1 MQIYS
6 HYVVLILHSIFV
18 KFHIPCLISHLPRSF
33 LLIVLV
39 SVVGGERNWN
49 ALWIYMKLSNTKI
62 NQFIEKILNILIYLE
77 FILLF
82 FKSLTILYYIFS
94 SNNLG
99 ILWKLCYFTTI
110 YFFSMEYLWPFAV
123 FSSLFLSLV
132 LSLACSVCVSEF
144 VCV

>member
-1 MQIYS
+1 MEIYS

-49 ALWIYMKLSNTKI
+49 ALWTHMKLSNTKI

-82 FKSLTILYYIFS
+82 LKSLTNLYYIFS
-94 SNNLG
+94 TNNFGNFVKIMLFHYNIFLLNG
-99 ILWKLCYFTTI
+99 LPLTI
-110 YFFSMEYLWPFAV
+110 CCVL
-123 FSSLFLSLV
+123 LSLSLA
-132 LSLACSVCVSEF
+132 LSLACSVCVSVF